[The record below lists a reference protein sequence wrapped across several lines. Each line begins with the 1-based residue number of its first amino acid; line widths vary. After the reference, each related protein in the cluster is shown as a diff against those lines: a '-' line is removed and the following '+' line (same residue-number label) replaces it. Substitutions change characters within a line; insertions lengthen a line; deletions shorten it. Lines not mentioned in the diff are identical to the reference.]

1 MKTIILPGYSPGN
14 KDWAEAITG
23 KINLGHKVIVHNW
36 RHWQTGAKNLS
47 PKKEVETI
55 LKEIGSHKVNIL
67 AKSVGT
73 MVAMHIL
80 LKINNQVKKIILCG
94 IPTVSEGRKGLFQKA
109 LVGFPEDKIIC
120 FQNRKDPW
128 ATYNEVKEFM
138 RQVNPKISVIE
149 KPRGDHHYPYSEDFQ
164 KFIVS

>member
-1 MKTIILPGYSPGN
+1 MKTIILPGYSLSN
-14 KDWAEAITG
+14 RDWAEVVA
-23 KINLGHKVIVHNW
+23 KKMKLGHKVLVHYW
-36 RHWQTGAKNLS
+36 KHWETGAKNLS
-47 PKKEVETI
+47 LKKEVETI

-73 MVAMHIL
+73 MVAMQTL
-80 LKINNQVKKIILCG
+80 LKTKKQVKKIILCG
-94 IPTVSEGRKGLFQKA
+94 IPTVSEERKRLFQKA
-109 LVGFPEDKIIC
+109 LVSFPEDKIIC

-149 KPRGDHHYPYSEDFQ
+149 KSRSDHHYPYPEDFK
-164 KFIVS
+164 KFLA

>member
-1 MKTIILPGYSPGN
+1 MVTFVLPGYSAKN
-14 KDWAEAITG
+14 KDWAEEI
-23 KINLGHKVIVHNW
+23 KSQLNLFHPVLIHYWK
-36 RHWQTGAKNLS
+36 HWETGASNLS
-47 PKKEVETI
+47 VKYEVGEI
-55 LKEIGSHKVNIL
+55 IKEIGKEDVNIL

-80 LKINNQVKKIILCG
+80 LKIKKQVKKIILCG
-94 IPTVSEGRKGLFQKA
+94 IPTVSEERKRLFQKA

-149 KPRGDHHYPYSEDFQ
+149 KPRGDHHYPYPEDFQ
-164 KFIVS
+164 KFLA